1 LTRLKLGDREWLWY
15 EPTFKEGVTTIDLLL
30 VDGPPGDVQSL
41 SRYPMLPILFDSL
54 GEKALILMD
63 DGARPDEKEILARWT
78 REYGCFDATY
88 IECEKGSIRLQRRP
102 SHKSGA
108 PSLTSPSWS

>member
-1 LTRLKLGDREWLWY
+1 
-15 EPTFKEGVTTIDLLL
+15 
-30 VDGPPGDVQSL
+30 
-41 SRYPMLPILFDSL
+41 MLPILFDSL

-108 PSLTSPSWS
+108 PSLTNPSWS